1 MARQSPTSN
10 WWVCSPTVTSIW
22 PDSTHTCWW
31 TATSRSRDL
40 TRVCASRRAGV
51 LSSPLC
57 DDLAMIIVSGRIYV
71 DEADRASYLQ
81 ESRQVIVAARVWDGC
96 IDFHLAADP
105 IEPDRI
111 NVYEQWRSVEAVEAF
126 RGAGPS
132 SEQMAAI
139 RDASVFQHEVASST
153 KL

>member
-1 MARQSPTSN
+1 VGLLAHGHLDLARQHPHLL
-10 WWVCSPTVTSIW
+10 V
-22 PDSTHTCWW
+22 D
-31 TATSRSRDL
+31 RDL
-40 TRVCASRRAGV
+40 AIQGSDPGMCIPPGRSALIA
-51 LSSPLC
+51 LC